1 MNAPLRVGII
11 GFGYWGPNLVRNFSL
26 AENTTVA
33 MISDRDEKKRKI
45 AQATYPAVRVTADGN
60 DIINDPNVDAVAI
73 ATPISTHFP
82 FAKAALEAGKHVL
95 VEKPMAQTT
104 EEARIL
110 IDLAKKKNLTLMVG
124 HTFLYTGA
132 VRKMREL
139 IESGEMGEL
148 YYFDSVRFN
157 LGLLQHD
164 VNVIWDLAPHDLSI
178 VLYLMDE
185 RPESLQA
192 IAHRHVG
199 QKQEEIATLTLLY
212 KSGFHANISLSWI
225 SPVKLRTTLLA
236 GSKKMVVYDDIEPS
250 EKVRVYDKG
259 VTMPTSGPQEVTAF
273 NPIYRAGDVLIPAL
287 DRTEA
292 LRKEVTH
299 FVECARTQAKP
310 LTDGYNGLA
319 VVALMEAA
327 QTSVSN
333 NGAFV
338 PLPASV
344 WK

>member
-1 MNAPLRVGII
+1 MSTDRVRI
-11 GFGYWGPNLVRNFSL
+11 GVAGYGYWGPNLVRNFSL
-26 AENTTVA
+26 LEHAEVVA
-33 MISDRDEKKRKI
+33 VSDLDPKKQKL
-45 AQATYPAVRVTADGN
+45 AKATFPAVRTTADAAELYK
-60 DIINDPNVDAVAI
+60 DPEIDAVAI

-82 FAKAALEAGKHVL
+82 FAKTALEAGKHVL
-95 VEKPMAQTT
+95 VEKPMTQTV
-104 EEARIL
+104 EEARTL
-110 IDLAKKKNLTLMVG
+110 IDIAERNGLTLMVG

-139 IESGEMGEL
+139 IEKGEVGDL

-178 VLYLMDE
+178 LLYLIDE
-185 RPESLQA
+185 RPSAVQA

-212 KSGFHANISLSWI
+212 KSGFHSTISLSWI
-225 SPVKLRTTLLA
+225 SPVKLRRTLLA
-236 GSKKMVVYDDIEPS
+236 GSKKMIMFDDIEPS

-259 VTMPTSGPQEVTAF
+259 VSITAPGQEVTAF

-292 LRKEVTH
+292 LRKQTAH
-299 FVECARTQAKP
+299 FVDSIRDKTPP
-310 LTDGYNGLA
+310 LTDGRNGLA
-319 VVALMEAA
+319 VVALLEAA
-327 QTSVSN
+327 QKSIAQK
-333 NGAFV
+333 GAFID
-338 PLPASV
+338 LPDSL
-344 WK
+344 WR

>member
-1 MNAPLRVGII
+1 
-11 GFGYWGPNLVRNFSL
+11 
-26 AENTTVA
+26 
-33 MISDRDEKKRKI
+33 
-45 AQATYPAVRVTADGN
+45 
-60 DIINDPNVDAVAI
+60 
-73 ATPISTHFP
+73 
-82 FAKAALEAGKHVL
+82 
-95 VEKPMAQTT
+95 
-104 EEARIL
+104 
-110 IDLAKKKNLTLMVG
+110 
-124 HTFLYTGA
+124 
-132 VRKMREL
+132 
-139 IESGEMGEL
+139 MGEL